1 MSFSEFGFISQL
13 PKLPA
18 KGLLLGIGDDA
29 ALIQDAQ
36 PWAVSTDALAE
47 GRHFLSTDSPELIG
61 RKVAAVNLS
70 DMAAMGCQPRFF
82 LLNLH
87 LSPDWAN
94 TDKVQAFMRGFLNL
108 LHQYETV
115 LIGGDT
121 VTSCGGGLQVSGT
134 IMGTPFGK
142 RAILRSGAQ
151 CGDLIAVTGALGG
164 SFPHRHLSFTP
175 RVDWSRQL
183 CTSAQINALMDLS
196 DGLSQDL
203 GHICDASGVGAELD
217 LWKIPIHE
225 DAKNNAEPCSAAL
238 SDGEDFELLFTL
250 PEDHLK
256 NCPSEVQYTVIG
268 RCTAQAGQI
277 NAHWRPN
284 DPWFPLERKGFK
296 HDM

>member
-1 MSFSEFGFISQL
+1 MSFSEFGFIAQL
-13 PKLPA
+13 PKCSA

-29 ALIQDAQ
+29 ALIQDNQ
-36 PWAVSTDALAE
+36 VWAVSTDALAE
-47 GRHFLSTDSPELIG
+47 GRHFLSSDAPELIG

-94 TDKVQAFMRGFLNL
+94 TEKVQAFMRGL
-108 LHQYETV
+108 LDLLRQYNTV

-134 IMGTPFGK
+134 ILGTPFHH

-151 CGDLIAVTGALGG
+151 CGDLIAVTGALGA

-175 RVDWSRQL
+175 RVDWSRLL
-183 CTSAQINALMDLS
+183 CQSSQIHALMDLS

-225 DAKNNAEPCSAAL
+225 DAMNRAEPLTAAL

-250 PEDHLK
+250 AEDQL
-256 NCPSEVQYTVIG
+256 NNIPREVKFSVIG
-268 RCTAQAGQI
+268 RCTGQSGLI
-277 NAHWRPN
+277 NARHQPH
-284 DPWFPLERKGFK
+284 DPWFALERRGFK
-296 HDM
+296 HDI